1 MAKQIIVLSTAK
13 GPNGTDISV
22 RAAAWFY
29 PAAGR
34 EVPLPSASS
43 AFRNATIAEIQA
55 IQARTVIEETY
66 EFLYPSGTGV
76 VAIKA
81 DLVSRYNARAAK
93 IAAMTNPN
101 QWYGVYYD
109 GTWSA

>member
-13 GPNGTDISV
+13 WPNGTDISV

-34 EVPLPSASS
+34 EVPLPNASS

-55 IQARTVIEETY
+55 IQAGTVIE
-66 EFLYPSGTGV
+66 
-76 VAIKA
+76 
-81 DLVSRYNARAAK
+81 
-93 IAAMTNPN
+93 
-101 QWYGVYYD
+101 
-109 GTWSA
+109 

>member
-13 GPNGTDISV
+13 GPNGTDTSV
-22 RAAAWFY
+22 RVAAWFY

-34 EVPLPSASS
+34 EVPMPNASS
-43 AFRNATIAEIQA
+43 VFRNATIAEIQA
-55 IQARTVIEETY
+55 IQAGTVIEETY
-66 EFLYPSGTGV
+66 EILYPSGTSV
-76 VAIKA
+76 TAIKA
-81 DLVSRYNARAAK
+81 DLVSRYNARAAV
-93 IAAMTNPN
+93 IAAIPNPN